1 MSVTMRDVALAARVS
16 PKTVSNVVNG
26 HPNVHPITRAR
37 VQQAIIDLGY
47 RPNLSARGLRSGRT
61 GVIGL
66 AVPELRLAYFAELA
80 DAVIAAAGKRNLGVI
95 VGQAGGDRNREVEIL
110 AGGLRQTDGVL
121 FSPERLGTEDR
132 GLLDNVN
139 FPLVMLGE
147 RIFGGPTD
155 HVTMHNVS
163 ASRAAV
169 EHLIALGRRRIAV
182 VGAHPDNRT
191 GQLRASDLRV
201 RGYRE
206 ALIAAD
212 LPHDRRLEIAVA
224 PWHPQNGADATRQL
238 LGSGLDFDAV
248 FALNDDLALGVL
260 RALGESGR
268 VVPDDV
274 AVIGFDNITNGR
286 FTLPSLSSIDPGRDE
301 IAETAVAMLVER
313 IEGSATLRPPRLHK
327 AGFHIA
333 VRESTVGTTVGAAE
347 TGTRL
352 SDSTTELAP
361 VNGVPRHH
369 TL

>member
-1 MSVTMRDVALAARVS
+1 
-16 PKTVSNVVNG
+16 
-26 HPNVHPITRAR
+26 
-37 VQQAIIDLGY
+37 
-47 RPNLSARGLRSGRT
+47 
-61 GVIGL
+61 VIGL

-80 DAVIAAAGKRNLGVI
+80 DAVIAAAAKRNLSVI
-95 VGQAGGDRNREVEIL
+95 VGPAGGDRNREMEIL
-110 AGGLRQTDGVL
+110 AGGLRQTDGLL

-132 GLLDNVN
+132 GLLDNVT

-169 EHLIALGRRRIAV
+169 EHLIALGRRKIAV

-191 GQLRASDLRV
+191 EQLRASDLRV
-201 RGYRE
+201 RGYRD
-206 ALIAAD
+206 ALMAAGI
-212 LPHDRRLEIAVA
+212 PHERRLERVVA
-224 PWHPQNGADATRQL
+224 PWHPPNGADATRQL
-238 LGSGLDFDAV
+238 LSSGIDFDAV

-301 IAETAVAMLVER
+301 IAETAVGMLVER
-313 IEGSATLRPPRLHK
+313 IEGSATWRPPRLHQ
-327 AGFHIA
+327 AGFKVVI
-333 VRESTVGTTVGAAE
+333 RESTAGTTLGAEESASGLSGSAE
-347 TGTRL
+347 W
-352 SDSTTELAP
+352 AP
-361 VNGVPRHH
+361 VNGVPQPQ